1 MRVKALVAEFPEGA
15 EKEAKKCLFDL
26 GQSLVVAHRE
36 IDERCTHLAYLF
48 SEYEPRCGYFEC
60 VECFRRIA
68 LTGFMVLYDDD
79 SIGKIYTAAL
89 LSLVFSVIYAYLSP
103 YDDDSTDRFATAMS
117 AMLFL
122 QLFLTIMLY
131 AETHIVDADVR
142 AGWSPDQ
149 FGKLMT
155 ILAVAAGP
163 FEAFAELCMEA
174 QIDPASAAVAAGAL
188 VAGWYYGR
196 RPEDD
201 GGDVEAAP
209 AGVELK
215 LAESDRA
222 PAAARAEARFRA
234 GRPPKK
240 KRPKRK
246 SAAAAARA
254 EACLRAGDPPEEGR
268 AEETGDEPACDI
280 VSCVLG
286 NL

>member
-1 MRVKALVAEFPEGA
+1 
-15 EKEAKKCLFDL
+15 
-26 GQSLVVAHRE
+26 
-36 IDERCTHLAYLF
+36 
-48 SEYEPRCGYFEC
+48 
-60 VECFRRIA
+60 
-68 LTGFMVLYDDD
+68 MVLYDDD

-89 LSLVFSVIYAYLSP
+89 LSLVFSVIYASLSP

-215 LAESDRA
+215 LAENDRA
-222 PAAARAEARFRA
+222 PEEREVHK
-234 GRPPKK
+234 RPHKKRSLATKK
-240 KRPKRK
+240 KRPRG
-246 SAAAAARA
+246 AAAARA
-254 EACLRAGDPPEEGR
+254 EACYRAGGPPEEGR